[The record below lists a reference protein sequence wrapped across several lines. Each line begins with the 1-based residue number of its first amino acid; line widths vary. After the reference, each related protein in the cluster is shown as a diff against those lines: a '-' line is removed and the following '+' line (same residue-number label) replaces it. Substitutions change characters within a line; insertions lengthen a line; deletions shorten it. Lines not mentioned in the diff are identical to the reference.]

1 MANGAVVMVKEVD
14 LVFDVA

>member
-1 MANGAVVMVKEVD
+1 MASGAVVMVKEAD